1 MGDAACGFPEMKLFG
16 GATRGHAGKDGG
28 LEFGS
33 CNLPVPGKDHDRQAY
48 LRLGA
53 LAPGE
58 KTPSSSLSSCLA
70 FGLFDGHGVNSS
82 VSELA
87 ASSLLPAI
95 SNASIDSSCSDLR
108 SNSSSTSTRSNG
120 SSSTLSSESGAD
132 AVEVTVDDPEEEA
145 RACSLLE
152 RANTLGQKRAEHCLV
167 AGFKHLSQKITT
179 QFESQRV
186 GSTATVILV
195 SRRTG
200 SLPPVS
206 GAKAAGTPAWDITCA
221 WVGDS
226 RAVLIGPDGHFER
239 TLSEDH
245 RLELP
250 REFDRVMAVQ
260 RAESGTCVKGERT
273 TVVAHR
279 VCNSTGRQG
288 PQVIFNEKTG
298 VSTMVTRTFGDSLGA
313 TALTD
318 EPELCSCSARA
329 GSRIVICSDG
339 VWDVMSHEKVASLIK
354 RVKNPRAAAKAL
366 CSAAKKARLYG
377 GFSTDDISA
386 IVINLNDEKIR
397 KPN

>member
-1 MGDAACGFPEMKLFG
+1 MGEAACGFPEMKLYG
-16 GATRGHAGKDGG
+16 GATRGHAGKDEG

-53 LAPGE
+53 VPPDRKAP
-58 KTPSSSLSSCLA
+58 PDSHSSCLA
-70 FGLFDGHGVNSS
+70 FGLFDGHGINAS

-87 ASSLLPAI
+87 ATSLLPAI
-95 SNASIDSSCSDLR
+95 SSASKDRSSDYLSR
-108 SNSSSTSTRSNG
+108 NGSTSTRSN
-120 SSSTLSSESGAD
+120 SSSSSILSSENDAD
-132 AVEVTVDDPEEEA
+132 SVELTVEDPESEA
-145 RACSLLE
+145 HASSLVE
-152 RANTLGQKRAEHCLV
+152 RANVLAQKRAERCLR
-167 AGFKHLSQKITT
+167 AGFKYLSQKVTT
-179 QFESQRV
+179 EFESQRV
-186 GSTATVILV
+186 GTTATVVLL
-195 SRRTG
+195 SRRSA

-206 GAKAAGTPAWDITCA
+206 GTQAAATPAWDINCA

-226 RAVLIGPDGHFER
+226 RAVLLGPDGHFER
-239 TLSEDH
+239 MLSEDH

-260 RAESGTCVKGERT
+260 RAEAGTCVKGERT

-318 EPELCSCSARA
+318 EPELCSCSARG

-386 IVINLNDEKIR
+386 IVINLNAEKNQ
-397 KPN
+397 KPK